1 MAWRLSNS
9 IDRGTNN
16 RWTQYVQP
24 GGVSVSEGFSDRV
37 RQRLHQKL
45 ENSPTWHTPFQV
57 VLVVISE
64 ITGGVGPWGAL
75 RPLIATGLAI
85 VPFLF
90 LGQHFNRQHSKAFD
104 WFALQIPLLF
114 CLLWPL
120 IWLWSIFDA
129 YQTAMLSVTKT
140 YSV

>member
-1 MAWRLSNS
+1 MATEENKSLGDSLAER
-9 IDRGTNN
+9 
-16 RWTQYVQP
+16 
-24 GGVSVSEGFSDRV
+24 
-37 RQRLHQKL
+37 L
-45 ENSPTWHTPFQV
+45 ENSPKWQRPFHI
-57 VLVVISE
+57 VLVILNE

-75 RPLIATGLAI
+75 KPLIALILAL

-120 IWLWSIFDA
+120 LYLWSLFDA
-129 YQTAMLSVTKT
+129 YQTAMLTVADD
-140 YSV
+140 YSYA

>member
-1 MAWRLSNS
+1 MNNS
-9 IDRGTNN
+9 TDNGTND
-16 RWTQYVQP
+16 RRTQNVQL
-24 GGVSVSEGFSDRV
+24 GGIGVSGGFSERV
-37 RQRLHQKL
+37 GERLREKL
-45 ENSPTWHTPFQV
+45 ENSPKWHTPFYA
-57 VLVVISE
+57 VLVVLSE
-64 ITGGVGPWGAL
+64 ITGGVGPWGAI
-75 RPLIATGLAI
+75 RPLIATSLAI
-85 VPFLF
+85 IPFLF

-140 YSV
+140 YSA

>member
-1 MAWRLSNS
+1 MNVSASFSERVGERLSER
-9 IDRGTNN
+9 I
-16 RWTQYVQP
+16 
-24 GGVSVSEGFSDRV
+24 
-37 RQRLHQKL
+37 
-45 ENSPTWHTPFQV
+45 ENSPRWHTPIHAF
-57 VLVVISE
+57 LVVISE

-75 RPLIATGLAI
+75 RPLIATTLAL

-129 YQTAMLSVTKT
+129 YQTSMLSVAN
-140 YSV
+140 SSIAAS